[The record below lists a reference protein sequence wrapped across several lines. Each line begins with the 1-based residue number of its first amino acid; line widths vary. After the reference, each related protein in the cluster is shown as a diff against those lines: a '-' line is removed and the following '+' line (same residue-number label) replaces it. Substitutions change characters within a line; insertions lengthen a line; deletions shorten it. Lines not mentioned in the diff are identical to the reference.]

1 MSKEFLKETE
11 DYDAIKGEI
20 FVRANSCGPVGEIE
34 SWWSAFPEI
43 DFIETDETFS
53 GEKIDWDKRTMAE
66 RAFYV
71 AYMRDPGAVKV
82 SYELEAEGLCE
93 AKVIEDSEKIWWM
106 WLDGCFSG
114 EELDERALKSFL
126 WYANENNLLALKS
139 LEDLDLKEVMITRL
153 EAKVLPF

>member
-1 MSKEFLKETE
+1 
-11 DYDAIKGEI
+11 
-20 FVRANSCGPVGEIE
+20 
-34 SWWSAFPEI
+34 
-43 DFIETDETFS
+43 
-53 GEKIDWDKRTMAE
+53 
-66 RAFYV
+66 
-71 AYMRDPGAVKV
+71 
-82 SYELEAEGLCE
+82 
-93 AKVIEDSEKIWWM
+93 M